1 MAAHAGATSKG
12 LPGLAQISRAPK
24 TVWFRP
30 FLLGLYG
37 AFGVAI
43 QMYACHR
50 QRAGQWWGEDAAG
63 ILATGESL
71 VIDEADPA
79 DLDTSLAVTV

>member
-12 LPGLAQISRAPK
+12 LPGLAQIPWAPK
-24 TVWFRP
+24 TEWFRP

-50 QRAGQWWGEDAAG
+50 QRAGQWWGERMPAASSRRESRSSSTKLTPRAS
-63 ILATGESL
+63 ILPWL
-71 VIDEADPA
+71 
-79 DLDTSLAVTV
+79 